1 MSRQYRVLLLP
12 LAIAAFACALYGV
25 WLLLDLPP
33 EQRVIEI
40 AREYFSRYGLAIII
54 VSSFIEGLLIVGLY
68 FPGSIV
74 FFLGLIV
81 AGNNVNQVVEVAGLA
96 IIGIWTAYVVN
107 FYVGRFGWYHVL
119 IAFGL
124 REPLENAKR
133 KLERHGQ
140 NAIAMTFW
148 HPNIGAVVSTAAGV
162 LQFRARAFLPASLL
176 AVGFW
181 LSCWSILVFWLGPNA
196 ISILGFRVLIIL
208 LLIWMTYRFLMARYR
223 PGVRD

>member
-1 MSRQYRVLLLP
+1 MP
-12 LAIAAFACALYGV
+12 FAIAVFACLLYGV
-25 WLLLDLPP
+25 WIILDLPP

-40 AREYFSRYGLAIII
+40 AREYFSRFGLAIII
-54 VSSFIEGLLIVGLY
+54 VSSFIEGLLIAGLY

-81 AGNNVNQVVEVAGLA
+81 ASDDVGQVAKVAVFA
-96 IIGIWTAYVVN
+96 IIGIWTAYVAN
-107 FYVGRFGWYHVL
+107 FYIGRFGWYRIL

-124 REPLENAKR
+124 QEPLDNAKG
-133 KLERHGQ
+133 KLERHGLS
-140 NAIAMTFW
+140 AIAMTFW

-162 LQFRARAFLPASLL
+162 LQFRARAFLPASFL
-176 AVGFW
+176 AVAFW